1 MSVSPPIRILHSK
14 ETNKNT
20 GDKFLLGKREINFVR
35 FVLRSGGTGRGRGE
49 FNVNYS
55 LELKTLSEGSHYLA
69 LQIDT
74 EINRAFTE
82 RHPNG
87 VIALS

>member
-20 GDKFLLGKREINFVR
+20 GDKFQLGKREINFVR
-35 FVLRSGGTGRGRGE
+35 FVLRSGGTGWGE